1 MNREQARQT
10 ILSVIA
16 EYADVPYD
24 TLIDGGFV
32 INYLD
37 NAISVYDGVPPN
49 LYSNFAAYLNAFRM
63 EYKKNLDES
72 QTKVVLEI
80 MNLFLDKAHGIP

>member
-1 MNREQARQT
+1 MNREQAKQA
-10 ILSVIA
+10 ILSIIA

-32 INYLD
+32 ADYLD

-63 EYKKNLDES
+63 EYKEKLDEA

-80 MNLFLDKAHGIP
+80 MNLFLSKAHDIP

>member
-10 ILSVIA
+10 ILSVMA

-24 TLIDGGFV
+24 TLVDGGFV
-32 INYLD
+32 ESYLD

-49 LYSNFAAYLNAFRM
+49 LYSNFAAYLNAFRI
-63 EYKKNLDES
+63 EYKEELDEL

-80 MNLFLDKAHGIP
+80 MNLFLSKAHGI